1 MSKQVIPLQV
11 RRHPLVATVRKAIG
25 NKDVVV
31 GVSGGA
37 DSVALLLLSVSVAL
51 QESSEISVV
60 AAHVNHGL
68 RKDADEEQKMVK
80 QLCERIGV
88 RCETRCVTVTPVNG
102 SIAAGARVARYGV
115 LAEIASTLGFQTV
128 AVAHHAEDQLETMLM
143 ALCRGG
149 GLRKLSGIA
158 AVRPLCDNI
167 NLLRPLLHVEKSEL
181 ISICKEANVRWCEDP
196 TNVDPATPRGR
207 LRRDVIPV
215 IREIWSSAD
224 KHAANAS
231 TLLHAATDAFESFV
245 PKGKTWDRSTLAQLP
260 IPIIDAALHLAIGDN
275 ATYETIQSI
284 SEAVVDKSTQPRTF
298 QCKNGWLATITV
310 KDVVV
315 DHS

>member
-1 MSKQVIPLQV
+1 MSKQEIPIQV

-25 NKDVVV
+25 NQNVVV

-37 DSVALLLLSVSVAL
+37 DSVALLLLTASVAL
-51 QESSEISVV
+51 QESSDVSVV
-60 AAHVNHGL
+60 AAHINHTL
-68 RKDADEEQKMVK
+68 RKEADEEQMMVE

-88 RCETRCVTVTPVNG
+88 RCESRRITVSPING
-102 SIAAGARVARYGV
+102 SIAAGARAQRYNA
-115 LAEIASTLGFQTV
+115 LTEIAREINYPCV

-149 GLRKLSGIA
+149 GIRKLSGIA
-158 AVRPLCDNI
+158 EVRPLCKDI
-167 NLLRPLLHVEKSEL
+167 NLHRPLLHVKKSEL
-181 ISICKEANVRWCEDP
+181 ISICKDADVLWCDDP
-196 TNVDPATPRGR
+196 TNVDLSTPRGR
-207 LRRDVIPV
+207 LRADVIPI
-215 IREIWSSAD
+215 IREIWTSAD

-231 TLLHAATDAFESFV
+231 TILHAAADVFEESI
-245 PKGKTWDRSTLAQLP
+245 PNGNTWNRSALAKLP
-260 IPIIDAALHLAIGDN
+260 APLIDAALHLAIGDN

-315 DHS
+315 HHS

>member
-1 MSKQVIPLQV
+1 MNKQTIPLQV
-11 RRHPLVATVRKAIG
+11 RRHTLVATVRKAID
-25 NKDVVV
+25 NQDVVV
-31 GVSGGA
+31 GVSGGP
-37 DSVALLLLSVSVAL
+37 DSVALLLLATCVAL
-51 QESSEISVV
+51 QESTNITVF

-68 RKDADEEQKMVK
+68 RKEADQEQKFVE
-80 QLCERIGV
+80 QLCERIGI
-88 RCETRCVTVTPVNG
+88 RCESRRVSVTPMNG
-102 SIAAGARVARYGV
+102 SIAAGARAARYGA
-115 LAEIASTLGFQTV
+115 LAEIASMLGIQTV

-167 NLLRPLLHVEKSEL
+167 KLHRPLLHVEKSEL
-181 ISICKEANVRWCEDP
+181 ISICKEADVRWCEDP
-196 TNVDPATPRGR
+196 TNEDAATPRGR

-231 TLLHAATDAFESFV
+231 AILHAATDAFESSV
-245 PKGKTWDRSTLAQLP
+245 PKGNAWERDTLAQLP
-260 IPIIDAALHLAIGDN
+260 IPIIDAALHFAIGDN

-284 SEAVVDKSTQPRTF
+284 AEAVVDKSTQPRTF
-298 QCKNGWLATITV
+298 HCKNGWNATITV
-310 KDVVV
+310 KDVIV
-315 DHS
+315 HQS

>member
-1 MSKQVIPLQV
+1 MSKRSIPIQV

-25 NKDVVV
+25 NQNVVV

-37 DSVALLLLSVSVAL
+37 DSVALLLLTASVAL

-60 AAHVNHGL
+60 AAHVNHAL
-68 RKDADEEQKMVK
+68 RKEADKEQMMVE
-80 QLCERIGV
+80 QLCDRIGI
-88 RCETRCVTVTPVNG
+88 RCESRRVTVTPVNG
-102 SIAAGARVARYGV
+102 SIAAGARVARYNA
-115 LAEIASTLGFQTV
+115 LAEIACEVNYPCV

-158 AVRPLCDNI
+158 AVRPLCNDI
-167 NLLRPLLHVEKSEL
+167 NLHRPLLHVEKSEL
-181 ISICKEANVRWCEDP
+181 ISICKEADVRWCEDP
-196 TNVDPATPRGR
+196 TNVDLSTPRGR
-207 LRRDVIPV
+207 LRADVIPV

-231 TLLHAATDAFESFV
+231 AILHAAADAFEESI
-245 PKGKTWDRSTLAQLP
+245 PNGNTWDRSALAELP
-260 IPIIDAALHLAIGDN
+260 APLIDAALHLAIGDN
-275 ATYETIQSI
+275 ATFETIQSI

-310 KDVVV
+310 NDVFVH
-315 DHS
+315 HS